1 LNYFQLLHEAFPGE
15 TEQMDV
21 DQHQENQDEE
31 KKKRR
36 QLAQERKAKIM
47 AKMNNMQKD
56 FLKSHKQFFVVE
68 MEIG

>member
-1 LNYFQLLHEAFPGE
+1 
-15 TEQMDV
+15 MDV
-21 DQHQENQDEE
+21 DQRQENQDEE